1 MEEVK
6 NRIKLTEE
14 NIAEAKSVND
24 TARRDRLEAY
34 LIELQKEKNFHL
46 QVAAPG
52 NFHPFQDSLQDIYFY
67 LIRGINCIH

>member
-1 MEEVK
+1 M
-6 NRIKLTEE
+6 
-14 NIAEAKSVND
+14 ND

-52 NFHPFQDSLQDIYFY
+52 NFHHFKDSLLDVYF
-67 LIRGINCIH
+67 LFDGIIIL

>member
-14 NIAEAKSVND
+14 NIAEAKSAND

-34 LIELQKEKNFHL
+34 LIELQKEKNFSS
-46 QVAAPG
+46 A
-52 NFHPFQDSLQDIYFY
+52 
-67 LIRGINCIH
+67 R